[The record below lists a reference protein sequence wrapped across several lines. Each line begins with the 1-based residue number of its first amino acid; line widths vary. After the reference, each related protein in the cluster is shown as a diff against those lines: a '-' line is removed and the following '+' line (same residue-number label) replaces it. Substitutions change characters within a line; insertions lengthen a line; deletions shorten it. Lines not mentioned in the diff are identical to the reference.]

1 MTFNPKDLSSFS
13 TQPGVYLMYDIDKCV
28 LYVGKAKNLKSRLKQ
43 YFQKGGDGRQMIP
56 YLTAQVETIQT
67 IVVDSETEALILE
80 NSLIKKH
87 RPKYNVLYK
96 DDKSHICL
104 HVNTDHKWPTLKVL
118 RSRDPFGNNPSTSK
132 TSSTKRSSKKG
143 LRLGPYPNAFAARG
157 LADQVYRLFRLR
169 QCSDRELSMR
179 KRPCILYGMH
189 RCSAPCVGMISEKD
203 YADDVKKALEFL
215 KGKRSSVARHLKC
228 EIQKASESLE
238 FERAA
243 YLLKQLEE
251 LKVSPEKSRVASIT
265 DIDRDAIGFYRSR
278 EKAVLVKMAFRS
290 GILLNMHEYLL
301 DPCFASPSEAAE
313 AFITQH
319 YMSSF
324 VPDEILAP
332 CLESKPKTIEAF
344 LNREKGVHVKIEVPS
359 RGEKKK
365 LIALAEK
372 NAHALFEQKERLET
386 SIDEALIELGEKLF
400 LTNPP
405 QVIECIDQSHLSGSE
420 MVSGVVR
427 YVKGKKEKKGYRS
440 YKVRLAKKSDDY
452 GALKEALTRHLKKL
466 TVDTFPDLIVIDGG
480 RGHLNIALEVLSD
493 LNLSTLNVI
502 GCAKED
508 SRHDKGM
515 SKEALFHPEHKE
527 PIHLDERSNAL
538 LLLQR
543 IRDEAHRY
551 AITFQKKRRSKAL
564 IKSALD
570 EVPGIGTKKKA
581 ALIKHFGSV
590 AEIKKASQSALLDVP
605 GISNSDVEKLL
616 EYL

>member
-13 TQPGVYLMYDIDKCV
+13 TQPGVYLMRGGDKNI

-43 YFQKGGDGRQMIP
+43 YFQKGGDGREMIP

-87 RPKYNVLYK
+87 QPKYNVLYK

-104 HVNTDHKWPTLKVL
+104 HVNIDHKWPTLKII
-118 RSRDPFGNNPSTSK
+118 RARNPFGNSDVDSEVESK
-132 TSSTKRSSKKG
+132 KRPSKKG
-143 LRLGPYPNAFAARG
+143 LRLGPYPTAFAARG

-189 RCSAPCVGMISEKD
+189 RCSAPCVGMISEQD
-203 YADDVKKALEFL
+203 YAEDVKKALGFL
-215 KGKRSSVARHLKC
+215 KGKRSEVTKHLKN
-228 EIQKASESLE
+228 EMQKASEALE

-251 LKVSPEKSRVASIT
+251 LKVSPEKSRVANMT
-265 DIDRDAIGFYRSR
+265 DIDRDVIGFYKSGQ
-278 EKAVLVKMAFRS
+278 KAVVVQMTFRS
-290 GILLNMHEYLL
+290 GILLSMHEHLL
-301 DPCFASPSEAAE
+301 DLCFADETEAVE
-313 AFITQH
+313 AFIMQH
-319 YMSSF
+319 YVGSF
-324 VPDEILAP
+324 IPDEILAP
-332 CLESKPKTIEAF
+332 ALESKPKILEAF
-344 LNREKGVHVKIEVPS
+344 LYREKGSRVKIEVPRQGS
-359 RGEKKK
+359 KKK
-365 LIALAEK
+365 LLALAEK
-372 NAHALFEQKERLET
+372 NAEALFKQKEQLDA
-386 SIDEALIELGEKLF
+386 SIDKALIDLGEKLF
-400 LTNPP
+400 LSRPP
-405 QVIECIDQSHLSGSE
+405 LVIECIDQSHLSGSE

-440 YKVRLAKKSDDY
+440 YKVASAKKSDDY
-452 GALKEALTRHLKKL
+452 GALKEALTRHLKNL
-466 TVDTFPDLIVIDGG
+466 TVDTLPDLIVIDGG
-480 RGHLNIALEVLSD
+480 RGHLNTALEVLAD

-515 SKEALFHPEHKE
+515 SKEAVFHPDHKE
-527 PIHLDERSNAL
+527 PIHLDERSSAL
-538 LLLQR
+538 LLLQQ
-543 IRDEAHRY
+543 IRDEAHRF
-551 AITFQKKRRSKAL
+551 ALTFHKKRRSKAL

-570 EVPGIGTKKKA
+570 EVPGIGPKKKA
-581 ALIKHFGSV
+581 SLIKHFGSV
-590 AEIKKASQSALLDVP
+590 SGIKKASEQELLAVP
-605 GISNSDVEKLL
+605 GICESDVKKLL